1 MSHKGR
7 LWIGLTLFIVLV
19 FNYAI
24 IGVPIIK
31 KSASIQK
38 RSRDILIRHVKSG
51 DVLSGSD
58 EDYVLELFR
67 KEKSS
72 IDRNLLVLN
81 SITISLGILI
91 ASWTV
96 FGLLVHRKK

>member
-1 MSHKGR
+1 MSRKSR
-7 LWIGLTLFIVLV
+7 LWVGLTLFIVLA
-19 FNYAI
+19 FNYAM
-24 IGVPIIK
+24 IGTPLIK
-31 KSASIQK
+31 KSVTIQA
-38 RSRDILIRHVKSG
+38 RSRDIIIRHVKSG

-91 ASWTV
+91 ASWTI
-96 FGLLVHRKK
+96 FGLIVRKKK

>member
-1 MSHKGR
+1 MSRKSR
-7 LWIGLTLFIVLV
+7 LWIGLTLFMVLA
-19 FNYAI
+19 FNYAM
-24 IGVPIIK
+24 IGAPLIK
-31 KSASIQK
+31 KSSTIQK
-38 RSRDILIRHVKSG
+38 RSRDIIIRHVKSG

-81 SITISLGILI
+81 SITISLLILI
-91 ASWTV
+91 SSWTV
-96 FGLLVHRKK
+96 FGLIVYKKK

>member
-1 MSHKGR
+1 MSRKNKLLVR
-7 LWIGLTLFIVLV
+7 LTLFIVLV

>member
-1 MSHKGR
+1 MSRKSR

-19 FNYAI
+19 FNYAM
-24 IGVPIIK
+24 IGVPLIK
-31 KSASIQK
+31 KSVTIQK
-38 RSRDILIRHVKSG
+38 RSRDIIIRHVKSG
-51 DVLSGSD
+51 DILSGSD

-67 KEKSS
+67 REKSL

-81 SITISLGILI
+81 SITISLVILI

-96 FGLLVHRKK
+96 FGIIMGNRK

>member
-1 MSHKGR
+1 MSRKSR
-7 LWIGLTLFIVLV
+7 LWVGLTLFIVLA
-19 FNYAI
+19 FNYAML
-24 IGVPIIK
+24 GAPLIK
-31 KSASIQK
+31 KSSTIQK
-38 RSRDILIRHVKSG
+38 RSRDIIIRHVKSG

-81 SITISLGILI
+81 SITISLLILI
-91 ASWTV
+91 TSWTI
-96 FGLLVHRKK
+96 FGLILHKKK